1 MKKYILTLFLF
12 VCCTA
17 GLYAQ
22 TGNDQQVIEVS
33 GVVTDANK
41 EPLIGVNVTIK
52 DHPGLG
58 TITDINGKFKIKME
72 PYLLGTNLIGAKW
85 EVIEICPSTVSGYL
99 MMNPNA
105 RVVATSSIVRTIA

>member
-72 PYLLGTNLIGAKW
+72 PYLRLVISFIGFEKQEVLIKEQRMIQVVLQESKATALD
-85 EVIEICPSTVSGYL
+85 EVIVTG
-99 MMNPNA
+99 
-105 RVVATSSIVRTIA
+105 